1 MQLKL
6 SVAAAALLLASTLP
20 AEDYIS
26 VQYMYYDEASGR
38 TSVSTPVIEINK
50 DFGAD
55 HTLNFTFT
63 HDTVSGASP
72 TWYDSASGASST
84 IPDGTVNP
92 GDLAYDYLPYS
103 DRRQAYGLR
112 YTTRFASRDQ
122 LDIGGNFSDEKDY
135 TSREISAEYL
145 HYLDPGK
152 NRSVSL
158 GVSYQN
164 NTVTAFCEK
173 NGWLCDTQSGASPKA
188 TSERLEVYN
197 VQLGAVQILD
207 STSLVKLSAFAII
220 ENGYLSN
227 PYMNVVRYYDTG
239 NPILTPERKPGSRNA
254 YGATLSYSKA
264 FTAAATFNGSYRFY
278 DDDWD
283 IRSHTLNGEL
293 YLEQT
298 SRLTLAFG
306 LRYYTQSAA
315 AFYHAGKDHFTDE
328 KHASS
333 DRRMDRFDAM
343 DYRFGFTYSL
353 YDTLI
358 FNANADYYIQYG
370 HFDAMY
376 YNAGFKYLF

>member
-1 MQLKL
+1 MQLKH
-6 SVAAAALLLASTLP
+6 SIAAAALLMASTLP

-26 VQYMYYDEASGR
+26 VQYMYYDEAEGR
-38 TSVSTPVIEINK
+38 TTVSTPVIELNK
-50 DFGAD
+50 DFGVD

-84 IPDGTVNP
+84 IPDGAVNP
-92 GDLAYDYLPYS
+92 DDLAYGYLPYS
-103 DRRQAYGLR
+103 DRRQAYGLLL
-112 YTTRFASRDQ
+112 TTRFASRDQ
-122 LDIGGNFSDEKDY
+122 LSIGGNYSDEKDY
-135 TSREISAEYL
+135 TARELSAEYL

-152 NRSVSL
+152 NRSVSF
-158 GVSYQN
+158 GISYQN

-188 TSERLEVYN
+188 TSERLEAYN
-197 VQLGAVQILD
+197 IQVGAVQILD
-207 STSLVKLSAFAII
+207 TTSLVKLSVFAII

-239 NPILTPERKPGSRNA
+239 SPVLAPERKPDARNA
-254 YGATLSYSKA
+254 CGAMLNYSKA
-264 FTAAATFNGSYRFY
+264 MTDTLSFNGSYRLY

-283 IRSHTLNGEL
+283 ILSHTLNGEL
-293 YLEQT
+293 YIEQT
-298 SRLTLAFG
+298 RKLTLGLG

-315 AFYHAGKDHFTDE
+315 TFYHAGKDYFTDE
-328 KHASS
+328 KYASS
-333 DRRMDRFDAM
+333 DRRMAQYDAM
-343 DYRFGFTYSL
+343 DYHIGFSYAL
-353 YDTLI
+353 HDTLI
-358 FNANADYYIQYG
+358 INANMDYYIQYQ